1 MNWLIG
7 ISLLVLGALPLLAGW
22 IMWMGHMYTV
32 GLSLNAERALEVLFM
47 ADVVCLT
54 VGLYLITSKGA
65 IPKIKRDE

>member
-1 MNWLIG
+1 MKRLIG
-7 ISLLVLGALPLLAGW
+7 VALLVLGALPLLAGW

-32 GLSLNAERALEVLFM
+32 GLSLNAERALGILFM

-65 IPKIKRDE
+65 IPKIKRGQ